1 MIKKLE
7 DKKRTELLSR
17 NYVGHL
23 AFIDQGSPY
32 IIPITYFYDKE
43 GHYILSYSS
52 EGHKIMAMRRNK
64 QVSLCVDEIDSVNT
78 WRSILVHGEF
88 EEFEGS
94 NAKYQLHEF
103 SEGVK
108 NVIALKEH
116 RNLRFISEF
125 SSKLESEGTPIVY
138 RIKITEITGKYR
150 ED

>member
-1 MIKKLE
+1 
-7 DKKRTELLSR
+7 
-17 NYVGHL
+17 
-23 AFIDQGSPY
+23 
-32 IIPITYFYDKE
+32 
-43 GHYILSYSS
+43 
-52 EGHKIMAMRRNK
+52 
-64 QVSLCVDEIDSVNT
+64 
-78 WRSILVHGEF
+78 VHGEF